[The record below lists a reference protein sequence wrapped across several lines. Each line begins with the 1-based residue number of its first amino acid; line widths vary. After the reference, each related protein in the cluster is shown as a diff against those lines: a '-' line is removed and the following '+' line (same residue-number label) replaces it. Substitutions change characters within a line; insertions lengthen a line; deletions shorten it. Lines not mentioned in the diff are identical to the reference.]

1 MSEKRKEYSF
11 QNDIFSTIFA
21 LLNKS
26 RERQQ
31 PGKCIGS
38 NTEYIYHSGI
48 FWENK
53 SGDEIVLQIPEKK
66 KMYFIKLDNIK
77 NSSNH
82 CLLCYTNSQNLKIIK
97 SKDFID
103 KKSDAKIVCQI
114 AELENSSKHFPICYT
129 NSENWKNSN
138 GFIDKIKQIFHT
150 NYVWLMDNL
159 QKSKKN
165 A

>member
-48 FWENK
+48 FYQNR
-53 SGDEIVLQIPEKK
+53 SGAE
-66 KMYFIKLDNIK
+66 
-77 NSSNH
+77 
-82 CLLCYTNSQNLKIIK
+82 
-97 SKDFID
+97 
-103 KKSDAKIVCQI
+103 IVCQI
-114 AELENSSKHFPICYT
+114 AERKKSVFHSILTYKNEEIITSCFNSG
-129 NSENWKNSN
+129 NVN
-138 GFIDKIKQIFHT
+138 
-150 NYVWLMDNL
+150 
-159 QKSKKN
+159 
-165 A
+165 